1 MKNRYL
7 LKVVSGKYRGRGII
21 SPKDYSVRPTS
32 QRVKESLF
40 NIIRTEIYGKN
51 FLDIFSGTGQMGI
64 EAISNG
70 AKTVFVDA
78 DIKLL
83 KENISAIVKDEN
95 PEFYR
100 GDFKNILKNFAESGR
115 KFDFIFADPPY
126 DDGLYEDII
135 KFAMP
140 LLNDDGMLILEHSS
154 ELSIE
159 NENISDIR
167 SYGSRTLTFLGGNKW
182 KWWFIQVVLTRSH

>member
-1 MKNRYL
+1 MKSRYL

-40 NIIRTEIYGKN
+40 NIIRTEIYGKT

-70 AKTVFVDA
+70 AKSVFVDA

-83 KENISAIVKDEN
+83 KENV
-95 PEFYR
+95 
-100 GDFKNILKNFAESGR
+100 
-115 KFDFIFADPPY
+115 
-126 DDGLYEDII
+126 
-135 KFAMP
+135 
-140 LLNDDGMLILEHSS
+140 
-154 ELSIE
+154 
-159 NENISDIR
+159 
-167 SYGSRTLTFLGGNKW
+167 T
-182 KWWFIQVVLTRSH
+182 